1 MIQRRDV
8 LLAAAAASLASAVP
22 LGRVAAQQGLTQEGL
37 LRFDPLG
44 QVTLL
49 HLTDLHAQ
57 LMPMRFREPS
67 RNIGVGEARGRPPHV
82 TGAAFRRAF
91 DIPAGSPEAH
101 ALTDEDR
108 APWLRA
114 VAAWIEARRQAG
126 EPGVI
131 TCSALRRSYRD
142 AIAGGHPGVRVV
154 YLKAD
159 RALIAERL
167 GRRQHHY
174 MPATLLESQLATL
187 EEPSPDEHVLTVM
200 VHGSVEDIAA
210 EVVAKLQAGM

>member
-1 MIQRRDV
+1 MTDGRDDAAGVPPQV
-8 LLAAAAASLASAVP
+8 LVMMGVSGS
-22 LGRVAAQQGLTQEGL
+22 GKTSVAKALDGLLHWPFQEG
-37 LRFDPLG
+37 D
-44 QVTLL
+44 
-49 HLTDLHAQ
+49 DLHPPANVEK
-57 LMPMRFREPS
+57 MRS
-67 RNIGVGEARGRPPHV
+67 G
-82 TGAAFRRAF
+82 
-91 DIPAGSPEAH
+91 H

-142 AIAGGHPGVRVV
+142 AVTGGHPGVRVV

-187 EEPSPDEHVLTVM
+187 EEPSPDEHVLTVT

-210 EVVAKLQAGM
+210 EVVARLQAGT